1 MRDSAPLV
9 PTYEDVVY
17 EDVVY
22 IVLND
27 FGELGRAYVETDEEE
42 ADEQTIVENIIAGV
56 YSAPLRVVAFNTAL
70 DWSHDVTKTV
80 AVGVLRLAL
89 AKGYISKP
97 GRDFVER
104 VLGEEVNISV

>member
-1 MRDSAPLV
+1 
-9 PTYEDVVY
+9 
-17 EDVVY
+17 
-22 IVLND
+22 
-27 FGELGRAYVETDEEE
+27 
-42 ADEQTIVENIIAGV
+42 
-56 YSAPLRVVAFNTAL
+56 LRVVAFNTAL

-97 GRDFVER
+97 GREFVER